1 MGARTERYHASMGTE
16 RTARDESTPR
26 LSAAGAG
33 PTPSISQLFDGQAPT
48 TVLHGIYDVAGAPS
62 VHGWE
67 ALMRGPR
74 GLPFE
79 GPMLAFAFASSVDL
93 LAELDLECVRCALAA
108 LPRERLLFV
117 NVHPTT
123 LVGNGPD
130 RIAELVA
137 TSPREPGDVVLE
149 IVEHG
154 SGREAGLLGA
164 VGALRRAGFRIAV
177 DDFGEGASNLR
188 RLLRVRPDYLKLD
201 RWFTNGADRD
211 PDRRTVARA
220 TARLGRELGL
230 RVVAEGVRSAALLD
244 IVRSEGI
251 DLVQCYRYRPEGVED
266 PFAEDPD
273 AGTDGVDLDPAHPG
287 SAVLTRIDA
296 FSESDL
302 DALPFGVI
310 QLTADGTI
318 LQSNMYEEHLARRR
332 ASDVIGKSFFTQV
345 APCTDVREFAGRYR
359 EGVEA
364 GSLHETFD
372 YVIAFTPPKPVRV
385 TLYFSGATGT
395 GWVFVRG

>member
-1 MGARTERYHASMGTE
+1 MRYHASVGSE
-16 RTARDESTPR
+16 RAARNAPASR
-26 LSAAGAG
+26 LAAAGEA
-33 PTPSISQLFDGQAPT
+33 TAPSIERLFDGHPPT

-79 GPMLAFAFASSVDL
+79 GPMLAFAFAHSLDL
-93 LAELDLECVRCALAA
+93 LAELDLECIRCALEVA
-108 LPRERLLFV
+108 PSERLLFL

-123 LVGNGPD
+123 LLGKGPEV
-130 RIAELVA
+130 IAALVA
-137 TSPREPGDVVLE
+137 GSRREPGSVVLE
-149 IVEHG
+149 IIEHG
-154 SGREAGLLGA
+154 PGREAELLGA
-164 VGALRRAGFRIAV
+164 VGALRRAGFGIAV

-188 RLLRVRPDYLKLD
+188 RVLRLRPEYLKLD

-211 PDRRTVARA
+211 RDRRAVVRA
-220 TARLGRELGL
+220 TARLGRDLGL
-230 RVVAEGVRSAALLD
+230 RVVAEGVRSATLLD

-251 DLVQCYRYRPEGVED
+251 DLVQCFGYRPEGVDD
-266 PFAEDPD
+266 PFAEDSR
-273 AGTDGVDLDPAHPG
+273 DGDGGDGLDPAHPD
-287 SAVLTRIDA
+287 SAILTRIDS

-318 LQSNMYEEHLARRR
+318 LQYNVYEEDLARRR
-332 ASDVIGKSFFTQV
+332 ASDVIGKNFFTEV

-364 GSLHETFD
+364 GTLHETFD
-372 YVIAFTPPKPVRV
+372 YVFAFTPPKPVRV
-385 TLYFSGATGT
+385 TLYFSRATGT